1 MINKKIKKIFVVI
14 VIPAGKD
21 KTTMV
26 DVFAV
31 VGDWGTGE
39 GDLIATREWSAGEAD
54 VAATGED
61 GLEADGDWAT
71 REGTLTIIAVA
82 SFISQQFAKIYGN
95 PWKSLYHTHR

>member
-1 MINKKIKKIFVVI
+1 MVI

-26 DVFAV
+26 DVFTV

-39 GDLIATREWSAGEAD
+39 GDLIATGEWSAGEAD

-61 GLEADGDWAT
+61 GLEANGD
-71 REGTLTIIAVA
+71 
-82 SFISQQFAKIYGN
+82 
-95 PWKSLYHTHR
+95 